1 MEWESQT
8 MAGGMENYTL
18 KNVNG
23 KTELNVDMDIAEQY
37 KDYFITTWPKALEKV
52 KELAEG

>member
-1 MEWESQT
+1 
-8 MAGGMENYTL
+8 MENYTL